1 MKKFILVC
9 FATLVGCSTIMG
21 INIANSNEF
30 NEYTVAASKRNVK
43 FSNKSYVEMGYL
55 VFTKQKLANVQDNS
69 VTITKNGKKY
79 YVNDNANKFMA
90 RIGKYK
96 VTIINNAGSKK
107 SYSKKSLYKKFN
119 KQKNKLDSIIN
130 DQRPNKQANENSA
143 SQGNNTGSSTPTNDN
158 SDESSNDNQI
168 DPQEKA
174 RQAMNADP
182 NIDPDLKRRM
192 NLSPDDPDYIQPTHD
207 PESWE

>member
-9 FATLVGCSTIMG
+9 FATLVGCSAIMG
-21 INIANSNEF
+21 INIANSNES

-119 KQKNKLDSIIN
+119 KQKDKLDSIIN

-143 SQGNNTGSSTPTNDN
+143 SQGNNTGSSTQTNDN